1 MYNVHM
7 NEISKK
13 FKSCYISDVE
23 ITKQYIILKDCSN
36 NTFVIFTDKEDVL
49 KKFKIWFNQI
59 YLECIPQ
66 VLTIFE
72 YEIVEKNEFEV
83 IQKVK
88 NIIFNNN
95 LLKKDTTLTYEQ

>member
-1 MYNVHM
+1 MSEV
-7 NEISKK
+7 SKK
-13 FKSCYISDVE
+13 FKSCYVSDVE
-23 ITKQYIILKDCSN
+23 ITNQQIILKDCSN
-36 NTFVIFTDKEDVL
+36 NMFIIFTDDEELVKQFKLWL
-49 KKFKIWFNQI
+49 KHI

-66 VLTIFE
+66 VLTVFE

-95 LLKKDTTLTYEQ
+95 VLKKDNIKA